1 MIKKILK
8 CFCVISSLFFG
19 GVGIGYFIGLAL
31 RNIILGG

>member
-19 GVGIGYFIGLAL
+19 GVGIGYCIGLTL

>member
-8 CFCVISSLFFG
+8 CFGIITSLFFG
-19 GVGIGYFIGLAL
+19 GVGIGYVIGLVL

>member
-8 CFCVISSLFFG
+8 CFGIITSLFFG
-19 GVGIGYFIGLAL
+19 GVGIGYLIGLVL

>member
-8 CFCVISSLFFG
+8 CFSIITSLFLG

>member
-8 CFCVISSLFFG
+8 YFGIITSLFLG

-31 RNIILGG
+31 RSIILGG